1 MAKLSKVDARL
12 LESLEAK
19 YGPEELVAVIQSV
32 TPSMVEVHPDEAEGI
47 SPEEVT
53 LDFLRKLEGHCVRLQ
68 EIHWNK
74 RKRNIHNTTDDMKKM
89 LHDVIDDVAE
99 NMQGLLGVRIKIGTV
114 SPIIPEYTIIE
125 DGHKEILNDVLT
137 FRASVDGIAGFE
149 GVIGILDDCIKD
161 LNSSA
166 YLDTFE

>member
-19 YGPEELVAVIQSV
+19 YEPEELVTVIQSV
-32 TPSMVEVHPDEAEGI
+32 TPSIVEVHPDEAEGI

-68 EIHWNK
+68 EIHWNT

-137 FRASVDGIAGFE
+137 FRASVDGISGFE

>member
-12 LESLEAK
+12 LESMEAK
-19 YGPEELVAVIQSV
+19 YGPEELVTVIQSV
-32 TPSMVEVHPDEAEGI
+32 TPSIVEVHPDEAEGI

-68 EIHWNK
+68 EIHWNT

-137 FRASVDGIAGFE
+137 FRASVDGISGFE

>member
-19 YGPEELVAVIQSV
+19 YGPEELVTVIQSV
-32 TPSMVEVHPDEAEGI
+32 TPSIVEVHPDEAEGI
-47 SPEEVT
+47 SPEEAT

-68 EIHWNK
+68 EIHWNT

-137 FRASVDGIAGFE
+137 FRASVDGISGFE

>member
-1 MAKLSKVDARL
+1 MARLSKVDARL

-19 YGPEELVAVIQSV
+19 YGPEELVTVIQSL
-32 TPSMVEVHPDEAEGI
+32 TPSIVEVHPDEAEGI

-68 EIHWNK
+68 EIHWNT
-74 RKRNIHNTTDDMKKM
+74 RKRNIHNTTDDMRSM
-89 LHDVIDDVAE
+89 LHAVIDNVAE

-125 DGHKEILNDVLT
+125 DGHKVILNDILT

-149 GVIGILDDCIKD
+149 GILGTLDNCIND
-161 LNSSA
+161 LNKSA
-166 YLDTFE
+166 YLDSFE

>member
-19 YGPEELVAVIQSV
+19 YGPEELVTVIQSL
-32 TPSMVEVHPDEAEGI
+32 TPSIVEVHPDEAEGI
-47 SPEEVT
+47 SPEEAT

-68 EIHWNK
+68 EIHWNT

-137 FRASVDGIAGFE
+137 FRASVDGITGFE

>member
-12 LESLEAK
+12 LESLQAK
-19 YGPEELVAVIQSV
+19 YGPEELVTVIQSL
-32 TPSMVEVHPDEAEGI
+32 TPSIVEVHPDEAEGI

-68 EIHWNK
+68 EIHWNT

-137 FRASVDGIAGFE
+137 FRASVDGISGFE

>member
-12 LESLEAK
+12 LESLAAK
-19 YGPEELVAVIQSV
+19 YGPEELVTVIQSV
-32 TPSMVEVHPDEAEGI
+32 TPSIVEVHPDEAEGI

-68 EIHWNK
+68 EIHWNT

-137 FRASVDGIAGFE
+137 FRASVDSVSGIE

>member
-12 LESLEAK
+12 LESMEAK
-19 YGPEELVAVIQSV
+19 YGPEELVTVIQSV
-32 TPSMVEVHPDEAEGI
+32 TPSIVEVHPDEAEGI
-47 SPEEVT
+47 SPEEAT

-68 EIHWNK
+68 EIHWNT

-137 FRASVDGIAGFE
+137 FRASVDGISGFE

>member
-19 YGPEELVAVIQSV
+19 YGPEELVTVIQSL
-32 TPSMVEVHPDEAEGI
+32 TPSIVEVHPDEAEGI
-47 SPEEVT
+47 SPEEAT

-68 EIHWNK
+68 EIHWNT

-137 FRASVDGIAGFE
+137 FRASVDGISGFE

>member
-1 MAKLSKVDARL
+1 MAKLSEVDARL

-19 YGPEELVAVIQSV
+19 YGPEELVTVIQSV

-47 SPEEVT
+47 SPEEAT

-68 EIHWNK
+68 EIHWNT

>member
-19 YGPEELVAVIQSV
+19 YGPEELVTVIQSV
-32 TPSMVEVHPDEAEGI
+32 TPSIVEVHPDEAEGI
-47 SPEEVT
+47 SPEEAT

-68 EIHWNK
+68 EIHWNT

>member
-12 LESLEAK
+12 LESLAAK
-19 YGPEELVAVIQSV
+19 YGPEELVTVIQSV
-32 TPSMVEVHPDEAEGI
+32 TPSIVEVHPDEAEGI
-47 SPEEVT
+47 SPEEAT

-68 EIHWNK
+68 EIHWNT

-137 FRASVDGIAGFE
+137 FRASVDSVSGIE

>member
-19 YGPEELVAVIQSV
+19 YGPEELVTVIQSV
-32 TPSMVEVHPDEAEGI
+32 TPSIVEVHPDEAEGI
-47 SPEEVT
+47 SPDEAT
-53 LDFLRKLEGHCVRLQ
+53 LDVLRRLEGHCVRLP
-68 EIHWNK
+68 EIHWNT

-137 FRASVDGIAGFE
+137 FRASVDGISGFE

>member
-68 EIHWNK
+68 EIHWNT